1 MKNTDNKGKFIVFEG
16 IDGSGK
22 STQLRLLGEKLSNCG
37 ISCIETLEPTFGIA
51 GEALHKILS
60 GKVKSDPR
68 VIASLFVSDR
78 LDHLLNE
85 ENGICKNLNEGKT
98 VLCDRY
104 CFSSY
109 AYQSVD
115 APPDWVVESNKICT
129 DILRAD
135 CTVFIDIS
143 PELAI
148 ERIKGNRD
156 SIEIYENLER
166 LTGVR
171 NAYFNM
177 FDKFGGDENIFI
189 VDGNAPVSDISE
201 KIADYVKRTVFA

>member
-1 MKNTDNKGKFIVFEG
+1 MKNTDNKGRFIVFEG

-22 STQLRLLGEKLSNCG
+22 STQLRLLGEKLSECG
-37 ISCIETLEPTFGIA
+37 ISCTETLEPTFGTA

-60 GKVKSDPR
+60 GEVKADPR

-85 ENGICKNLNEGKT
+85 ENGICKALDEGTT

-109 AYQSVD
+109 AYQGVD
-115 APPDWVVESNKICT
+115 APLEWVIESNKICT

-135 CTVFIDIS
+135 CTVFIDIT
-143 PELAI
+143 PELAM
-148 ERIKGNRD
+148 ERINVNRG

-171 NAYFNM
+171 KAYFDM
-177 FDKFGGDENIFI
+177 FERMGDKENIFI
-189 VDGNAPVSDISE
+189 VDGNASISE
-201 KIADYVKRTVFA
+201 ISDKIFKYVKKTVFA